1 MLCCDYVKAILS
13 FHITWDL
20 FSCERSALTSRPLE
34 FQEPKPAGAWPP
46 LTHILDFPRNP
57 DGLLSLSLP
66 QTSEIQVRNHSSA
79 GMNRGTTY
87 NILNTTFHFHAL
99 EKEMATHSSVLAWR
113 IPGTA
118 EPGGLLSMGSH
129 RIGHDWSD
137 LAAAVANK
145 IKQPILW
152 QVINFKDWFFSFKRV
167 KNCVHR
173 IVCISHLLDL
183 KAQMDFF
190 LIHWYPCTWFLGGS
204 VVKESACQCRRYGFN
219 LWVGKIPWR
228 RKWQPSSI
236 FLPGK
241 SHGQRHLVGYSPWGC
256 KESDWET
263 KE

>member
-129 RIGHDWSD
+129 RVGQDWSD

-190 LIHWYPCTWFLGGS
+190 
-204 VVKESACQCRRYGFN
+204 
-219 LWVGKIPWR
+219 
-228 RKWQPSSI
+228 
-236 FLPGK
+236 
-241 SHGQRHLVGYSPWGC
+241 
-256 KESDWET
+256 
-263 KE
+263 